1 MLKNYLL
8 TALRNIY
15 RHKGFSFLNI
25 IGLSLSMS
33 VCMLI
38 IVVIVDQFSYD
49 QQHTKKDRIYRI
61 QSIDNM
67 SDFSFNR
74 YASTPFPLA
83 DELINNYPF
92 VEEVAFIRNTLNG
105 DGVYNETRI
114 PVSGFYSNSA
124 FFKVFNFKLKSGHP
138 DKILDKPFTIV
149 LMEDIATKYFGN
161 EDPVGKF
168 LQIDSIGNFEVVGI
182 IEKNNKKSHIQF
194 EAIASKST
202 LTSLENSGKIKDL
215 LGNWKKYWTNYTYLL
230 LQENSDL
237 KDVQSALDKISIEK
251 YKDEEKYDVSF
262 FMQPLGKIVPG
273 PLMGN
278 ELGFYLPRIF
288 VIFLAG
294 LALIIIISAAFNYT
308 SLSLARSLLRAKEVG
323 VRKTVGAS
331 KGQIIIQFL
340 LEAVLISLFALIG
353 AWLLLQILLPAFA
366 GMQMMSLLEIRPEQ
380 NFTVIFWFLLFALL
394 TALFSGLLPAIF
406 ISAFNPINV
415 LKGVTN
421 IKLFSRLTLR
431 KILLIAQYSFSII
444 FVISIILI
452 FRQMNFMINAE
463 MGFDRDV
470 VYNVRLNGHDIK
482 KVYHHYSQIP
492 GVVEL
497 SAASHIPGLGNLWDT
512 EIKLDPQDENS
523 KADYFSVDKNYIQT
537 MGLELI
543 AGENFPQ
550 DISTE
555 NEKFIIINEKAVE
568 QFNLGSP
575 HEALGTSFIL
585 DDSINVEV
593 IGVVKDYKY
602 VALFMPLK
610 SLVLRINPK
619 SFRVAVLRLNS
630 ANMVSTVDRIKKDWS
645 KIDPVHEIEGDFLDA
660 NIREFY
666 SFFEDILYTV
676 GFASL
681 LAIVI
686 AGLGMFG
693 MATYSMQTRIKEIGV
708 RKVFGA
714 QARSIMYLIS
724 RSYIKML
731 LIAAIIAGPLGYL
744 INNLWLQYLAHHV
757 SFGFLTVVAGIL
769 IIMVVGIITISSQT
783 LNAANINPAKSL
795 KYE

>member
-49 QQHTKKDRIYRI
+49 QQHTKKDRIYRV

-67 SDFSFNR
+67 SDFSLNR
-74 YASTPFPLA
+74 FASTPFPLA
-83 DELINNYPF
+83 DELVNNYPF
-92 VEEVAFIRNTLNG
+92 VEEVAFLRNTFSG

-114 PVSGFYSNSA
+114 PVSGLYSNSA
-124 FFKVFNFKLKSGHP
+124 FFKVFDFKLKSGHP

-149 LMEDIATKYFGN
+149 LMEDIATKYFGD

-168 LQIDSIGNFEVVGI
+168 LQVDSIGNFEIVGI
-182 IEKNNKKSHIQF
+182 IEKNRKKSHMQF
-194 EAIASKST
+194 EALASEIT
-202 LTSLENSGKIKDL
+202 LASLEKSGTVKNL
-215 LGNWKKYWTNYTYLL
+215 TGNWKKFYSNYTYLL
-230 LQENSDL
+230 IHENSNLD
-237 KDVQSALDKISIEK
+237 DVQNALDKISLGK
-251 YKDEEKYDVSF
+251 YADEEKCDLSF
-262 FMQPLGKIVPG
+262 YLQPLEKIVPG
-273 PLMGN
+273 PLMAN
-278 ELGFYLPRIF
+278 ELGFYLPRVF

-340 LEAVLISLFALIG
+340 LEAVLISLFALVC
-353 AWLLLQILLPAFA
+353 AWLLLQFLLPAFA
-366 GMQMMSLLEIRPEQ
+366 GMQMMSFLEIRPEQ
-380 NFTVIFWFLLFALL
+380 NFIVIFWFLLFALI

-406 ISAFNPINV
+406 ISAFNPVKV

-421 IKLFSRLTLR
+421 IKLFSRITLR
-431 KILLIAQYSFSII
+431 KILLISQYSFSII

-452 FRQMNFMINAE
+452 FRQMNFMVNAE

-470 VYNVRLNGHDIK
+470 VYNIRLNGHDIK
-482 KVYHHYSQIP
+482 KAYHHYRKIP

-497 SAASHIPGLGNLWDT
+497 SAASHIPGLGNIWDT
-512 EIKLDPQDENS
+512 EIKLDPKDENS
-523 KADYFSVDKNYIQT
+523 KADYFSVDANYIQT
-537 MGLELI
+537 MGIELI

-550 DISTE
+550 DMSTK

-575 HEALGTSFIL
+575 HEALGTTIIL

-610 SLVLRINPK
+610 PLVLRINPDQY
-619 SFRVAVLRLNS
+619 RVAVLRLNS
-630 ANMVSTVDRIKKDWS
+630 ANMVSTVDKIKKDWS

-693 MATYSMQTRIKEIGV
+693 MATFSTQTRIKEIGV

-724 RSYIKML
+724 RSYIRML
-731 LIAAIIAGPLGYL
+731 LIAAIIAGPLGYM

-783 LNAANINPAKSL
+783 LKAVNINPARSL